1 VVVATLWLVYEID
14 NTLAF
19 RLWLDDPGRPDF
31 ATFWAGFFAE
41 IAPSG
46 WRDRLRGVTA
56 KSVLMIRLLG
66 WARSARG
73 LQNPIERVV
82 LGNGDEVL
90 LSADEQGRL
99 MKGWSRPGTPDA
111 REILLDPLERLRTD
125 VAAQGARLLVVLMPS
140 KEEIHGAAQLPEL
153 LRVAE
158 EARRELHRR
167 GFAVVDLYPALRAES
182 RVRAAFFRADPHP
195 NDTGHRLMAQALAK
209 TIGTP

>member
-1 VVVATLWLVYEID
+1 
-14 NTLAF
+14 
-19 RLWLDDPGRPDF
+19 
-31 ATFWAGFFAE
+31 
-41 IAPSG
+41 
-46 WRDRLRGVTA
+46 
-56 KSVLMIRLLG
+56 
-66 WARSARG
+66 

-99 MKGWSRPGTPDA
+99 MKGWARPGTPDA

-167 GFAVVDLYPALRAES
+167 GFAVVDLYPAFRAES

-209 TIGTP
+209 AIGTP